1 MTHQQHYQNEPEP
14 WLPDQT
20 SGDGVH
26 YMPKLIQR
34 RAKRIIPPDE
44 KDDKY
49 WEKRKRNNMAAKRS
63 RENKRKLEI
72 DIRQKVSYL
81 EEDNALLRKEVSLIK
96 AKIGIPLDQSL
107 LTPEE
112 RAQCMR
118 EVKAAQA
125 AQASPHN
132 DDDDDDD
139 DTNSDSVYPVS
150 LLAISSTNDDDEHNP
165 HLMSENGHSDHD
177 RSLTDEDSRSESAHV
192 PSRRIVGG
200 GGGGGGGV
208 GGQQAVYGSY
218 NMAMAWGSNN
228 QQYNPHAYTNGGQHL
243 PPVNNAFADKPP
255 VMDNNS
261 YPRYGGQQETQYRA
275 SPYEYYHPVFA
286 NQGHIYNGGNPL
298 QTAADLTTSRNKRLA
313 GSNDVIMNKH
323 EEQVNGVGGMDADVM
338 HGQIAVAHDMFNSGR
353 LHQTQMGMT
362 ENVSPNQDCI
372 DESVK
377 RENVELKEKLRTLT
391 CQVEKMKNIVLKE

>member
-1 MTHQQHYQNEPEP
+1 MEMTHQHHYSTEPES
-14 WLPDQT
+14 WLPDQS

-34 RAKRIIPPDE
+34 RAKRIIPSDE

-72 DIRQKVSYL
+72 DIRQKVNYL

-96 AKIGIPLDQSL
+96 AKFGIPLDQSL

-125 AQASPHN
+125 AQASPH
-132 DDDDDDD
+132 DDDDD

-150 LLAISSTNDDDEHNP
+150 LLAISSTNDDDEQNP

-192 PSRRIVGG
+192 PARRGG
-200 GGGGGGGV
+200 GGG
-208 GGQQAVYGSY
+208 QSVYNSY

-228 QQYNPHAYTNGGQHL
+228 QQYNPHAYNNGGQHL

-255 VMDNNS
+255 VMDNG
-261 YPRYGGQQETQYRA
+261 YPRYGGQQESQYRA
-275 SPYEYYHPVFA
+275 SPYEYYHPVFT

-298 QTAADLTTSRNKRLA
+298 PTAADLTTSRNKRLA
-313 GSNDVIMNKH
+313 VNNDVILNKH
-323 EEQVNGVGGMDADVM
+323 DEQVNSVSGMDAEVL
-338 HGQIAVAHDMFNSGR
+338 HGQIAAAHDMYNGGR
-353 LHQTQMGMT
+353 MHQAQMGMS
-362 ENVSPNQDCI
+362 ESVSPNQDCI
-372 DESVK
+372 DENVK